1 MILITSSSPAIA
13 AQPGQSTV
21 VRASPARSHVNS
33 SCRYVKHILRA
44 RPQTG
49 SPAPGGYSAGQYD
62 RSLSRPSRASTK
74 TGIAR

>member
-1 MILITSSSPAIA
+1 MTLFTSGSPAIA

-21 VRASPARSHVNS
+21 VRALPARSHVNS
-33 SCRYVKHILRA
+33 SCRYVTHILRA
-44 RPQTG
+44 HPPTG
-49 SPAPGGYSAGQYD
+49 GPASGGYSAGQYD